1 MRLIFVLLLGFILL
15 SATSD
20 KVPRKFRGLYLGSL
34 SSFSLGSGDEAIDV
48 SGATI
53 KIELTKTLATIE
65 IEGKTF
71 DSPLVLKSVTKAH
84 STYNLDLPVP
94 LKNSSLRIEKKGK
107 KMEWQCPGFED
118 VILVK

>member
-1 MRLIFVLLLGFILL
+1 MRIVLVFILGSVLL

-48 SGATI
+48 SGATV
-53 KIELTKTLATIE
+53 KITLTKTRASIE

-71 DSPLVLKSVTKAH
+71 DSPLVLNSVTKAH
-84 STYNLDLPVP
+84 STYNLDLPTP

-107 KMEWQCPGFED
+107 KMEWVCPEFEN
-118 VILVK
+118 VVLVK